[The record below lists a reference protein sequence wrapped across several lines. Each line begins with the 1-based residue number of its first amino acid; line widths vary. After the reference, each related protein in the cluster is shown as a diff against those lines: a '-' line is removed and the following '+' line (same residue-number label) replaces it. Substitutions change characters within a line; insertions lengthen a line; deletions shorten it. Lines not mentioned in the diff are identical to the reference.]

1 MLLNTSAD
9 WSRGE
14 INVMPDMIQFFWT
27 PDIIIYDL
35 VRSAYLHRPGTISP
49 FICSMLINLIDSYC
63 ARAFLIAGIG
73 QFSARVYYFSDAEGG
88 SHILN
93 YN

>member
-35 VRSAYLHRPGTISP
+35 VRSAIQHIYTDQGQYRHSYIA
-49 FICSMLINLIDSYC
+49 MLINLIDSYC

-73 QFSARVYYFSDAEGG
+73 QFSARVPQK
-88 SHILN
+88 
-93 YN
+93 

>member
-1 MLLNTSAD
+1 MILPVYKVCLDVRMLLNTSAD

-35 VRSAYLHRPGTISP
+35 VRSVYVLFTPT
-49 FICSMLINLIDSYC
+49 MDN
-63 ARAFLIAGIG
+63 IAI
-73 QFSARVYYFSDAEGG
+73 
-88 SHILN
+88 HILPC
-93 YN
+93 

>member
-14 INVMPDMIQFFWT
+14 INVMPYMILFFWT

-49 FICSMLINLIDSYC
+49 FIYYHANKSY
-63 ARAFLIAGIG
+63 
-73 QFSARVYYFSDAEGG
+73 
-88 SHILN
+88 
-93 YN
+93 